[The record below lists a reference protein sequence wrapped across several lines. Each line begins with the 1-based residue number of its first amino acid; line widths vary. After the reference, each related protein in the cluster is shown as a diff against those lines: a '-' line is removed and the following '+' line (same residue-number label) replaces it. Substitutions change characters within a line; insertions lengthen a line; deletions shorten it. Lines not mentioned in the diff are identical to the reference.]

1 MNRKKRMRLKHTLL
15 LLALMGS
22 GSACLAQQD
31 RLSTAPAQETMD
43 ISGHF
48 GLGWLDVA
56 FAAPG
61 ATPSVDSVTLRVG
74 GQVTTLPACIV
85 ALLPSRRMGQVRAY
99 LAWHH
104 DEPGPSR
111 LGIDFAAA
119 EPPPASGPGKDVT
132 MYFDGKTAKLVD
144 IFTSMHYVNDIT
156 IRAISPRLAQRCS
169 RQELDAVLDPMH
181 KSEAL

>member
-1 MNRKKRMRLKHTLL
+1 MTFRHALA
-15 LLALMGS
+15 LLALMALIGS

-48 GLGWLDVA
+48 GPGWLDLT

-61 ATPSVDSVTLRVG
+61 DAPAVASVTLRIG

-85 ALLPSRRMGQVRAY
+85 ALLPSRRMGQVRTY
-99 LAWHH
+99 LAWFH

-111 LGIDFAAA
+111 LGIDFAATQ
-119 EPPPASGPGKDVT
+119 PPPASGPGKNVT

-144 IFTSMHYVNDIT
+144 IFTTMHYADDIT
-156 IRAISPRLAQRCS
+156 VRAISPHLAQRCS
-169 RQELDAVLDPMH
+169 RQELDAVLDPLH
-181 KSEAL
+181 NSKAL